1 MSTAEFEAFTQAM
14 AQRPASPAPAVPA
27 FDRVTVLGG
36 GPEGRL
42 LACLCLAEG
51 VEVTLFSAYGV
62 ELAAIRNAGG
72 TTLRGAGPVGTFPAG
87 GEDGPSIRPSI
98 RLCAELDTALQ
109 GADLV
114 FVTGPVLKQR
124 TYAMVLAEHV
134 ADGQVL
140 ALVPGRSLGALEA
153 AWYLRVGGCRAD
165 VVLAEVQALPYW
177 IREDGATLH
186 LTRARPAAAAALPSG
201 REDVV
206 RGLARFLPRLVP
218 VRSVAQSGFA
228 DGSGLVEVPALLLGG
243 PAAPSGGPVPP
254 PGAEPLPERDTFRAL
269 IGDRHRAVIA
279 AMAGERRRV
288 AARFGV
294 RDLPDTGEW
303 LDAFAGAP
311 AGEEAR
317 PVPGAVLAGRL
328 VRCAVIGSLIPLVS
342 AAKVAGVDAPVTRA
356 MTALAQ
362 TVLGSDL
369 AHAGRRLDTVG
380 IGASDLDDARRAMD
394 AIARG
399 DR

>member
-1 MSTAEFEAFTQAM
+1 MSASELEAFTEAM
-14 AQRPASPAPAVPA
+14 ARRSAPPAPAAPA

-51 VEVTLFSAYGV
+51 AQVTLFSAYGA
-62 ELAAIRNAGG
+62 ELAAIRAAGG
-72 TTLRGAGPVGTFPAG
+72 TTLRGAGPVGTFSAG
-87 GEDGPSIRPSI
+87 REDGPSIRLS
-98 RLCAELDTALQ
+98 AELDAALVD
-109 GADLV
+109 AELV

-165 VVLAEVQALPYW
+165 VVLAEVQAFPFW

-186 LTRARPAAAAALPSG
+186 LTLARPATAAALPSD
-201 REDVV
+201 REEVV
-206 RGLARFLPRLVP
+206 RGLARFLPGLIP
-218 VRSVAQSGFA
+218 VRSVAESGFA
-228 DGSGLVEVPALLLGG
+228 DGSGLVEAPALLLGG
-243 PAAPSGGPVPP
+243 PAAPPGGPDLP
-254 PGAEPLPERDTFRAL
+254 PGAEPLPERRTFRSL
-269 IGDRHRAVIA
+269 VGERHRAVIA
-279 AMAGERRRV
+279 AMAEERRQV

-294 RDLPDTGEW
+294 RDLPRDDEW

-311 AGEEAR
+311 AGEGAR
-317 PVPGAVLAGRL
+317 PVPDPDHARRL
-328 VRCAVIGSLIPLVS
+328 LRCAVIGSLTPLVS
-342 AAKVAGVDAPVTRA
+342 AGEVAGLDAPVTRS
-356 MTALAQ
+356 MTFVAES
-362 TVLGSDL
+362 VLGGDL
-369 AHAGRRLDTVG
+369 VHAGRRLDTVG

-399 DR
+399 SR

>member
-1 MSTAEFEAFTQAM
+1 MSTAEFEAFAEAM
-14 AQRPASPAPAVPA
+14 AARPAPPAPAAVPA

-42 LACLCLAEG
+42 LASLCLAEG
-51 VEVTLFSAYGV
+51 AEVTLFSAYGA
-62 ELAAIRNAGG
+62 ELAAIRAAGG

-87 GEDGPSIRPSI
+87 REDGPSV
-98 RLCAELDTALQ
+98 RLSAELDRALR

-140 ALVPGRSLGALEA
+140 ALAPGRSLGALEA
-153 AWYLRVGGCRAD
+153 AWQLRVGGCEAD

-177 IREDGATLH
+177 IREDGAALH
-186 LTRARPAAAAALPSG
+186 LTRARPAPAAVLPSG
-201 REDVV
+201 RGDVL
-206 RGLARFLPRLVP
+206 RGLARFLPGLVP
-218 VRSVAQSGFA
+218 VRSVAESGFA
-228 DGSGLVEVPALLLGG
+228 DGSGLVEAPALLLGG
-243 PAAPSGGPVPP
+243 PAAPAGGPALP
-254 PGAEPLPERDTFRAL
+254 PGAEPLPERNTFRAL
-269 IGDRHRAVIA
+269 VGERHRAVIA
-279 AMAGERRRV
+279 AMARERRRA

-294 RDLPDTGEW
+294 RDLPDDGEW
-303 LDAFAGAP
+303 IDAFAGAP

-317 PVPGAVLAGRL
+317 PAPDPAQARRL
-328 VRCAVIGSLIPLVS
+328 LRCAVVGSLAPLVS
-342 AAKVAGVDAPVTRA
+342 ASEVAGTEAPVTRA

-362 TVLGSDL
+362 TVLGGDL
-369 AHAGRRLDTVG
+369 ACAGRRLDTVG
-380 IGASDLDDARRAMD
+380 IGAGDLDDARRAMD

-399 DR
+399 ER

>member
-1 MSTAEFEAFTQAM
+1 MSTAEFEAFTEAM
-14 AQRPASPAPAVPA
+14 ARRPAPPAPAVPA

-42 LACLCLAEG
+42 LASLCLAEG
-51 VEVTLFSAYGV
+51 SEVTLFSAYGA
-62 ELAAIRNAGG
+62 ELAAIRSAGG

-87 GEDGPSIRPSI
+87 REDGPSIRLS
-98 RLCAELDTALQ
+98 AELDVALR

-124 TYAMVLAEHV
+124 TYAMVLAEHL

-153 AWYLRVGGCRAD
+153 AWYLRVGGCEAD

-186 LTRARPAAAAALPSG
+186 LTRARAAPAAALPSD

-206 RGLARFLPRLVP
+206 RGLARFLPGLVP
-218 VRSVAQSGFA
+218 VRSVAESGFA

-243 PAAPSGGPVPP
+243 PAAPAGGPELPPGAEPP
-254 PGAEPLPERDTFRAL
+254 PGAEHVPGPHRGATPRGHR
-269 IGDRHRAVIA
+269 GDGAGTA
-279 AMAGERRRV
+279 AGSGPIRRSRPSGYRRV
-288 AARFGV
+288 A
-294 RDLPDTGEW
+294 
-303 LDAFAGAP
+303 
-311 AGEEAR
+311 
-317 PVPGAVLAGRL
+317 
-328 VRCAVIGSLIPLVS
+328 RCLRGS
-342 AAKVAGVDAPVTRA
+342 
-356 MTALAQ
+356 
-362 TVLGSDL
+362 
-369 AHAGRRLDTVG
+369 AGRRG
-380 IGASDLDDARRAMD
+380 GAAGAGRRPGPPARALRGRRLADAARLRLGGGGYARPGHPRDDDARPDRARERSRPRGGGVSTPSASGWATSTTPAVRWM
-394 AIARG
+394 RSRGG

>member
-1 MSTAEFEAFTQAM
+1 MSTSEFEAFTEAM
-14 AQRPASPAPAVPA
+14 ARRPAPPAPDAPA

-42 LACLCLAEG
+42 LASLCLAEG
-51 VEVTLFSAYGV
+51 AEVTLFSAYGA
-62 ELAAIRNAGG
+62 ELAAIRSTGG
-72 TTLRGAGPVGTFPAG
+72 VTLRGAGPVGTFPAG
-87 GEDGPSIRPSI
+87 REDGPSIRLS
-98 RLCAELDTALQ
+98 AELDAALA
-109 GADLV
+109 GAALV

-153 AWYLRVGGCRAD
+153 AWYLRVGGCEAD

-186 LTRARPAAAAALPSG
+186 LTRARPAPAAALPSD
-201 REDVV
+201 RTDVV
-206 RGLARFLPRLVP
+206 RGLARFLPGLVP
-218 VRSVAQSGFA
+218 VRSVAESGFA

-243 PAAPSGGPVPP
+243 PAVPPGGGALP

-269 IGDRHRAVIA
+269 VGDRHLAVVE
-279 AMAGERRRV
+279 AMARERRQV

-303 LDAFAGAP
+303 IDAFAGAR
-311 AGEEAR
+311 AGDEAR
-317 PVPGAVLAGRL
+317 PVPDAAHARRL
-328 VRCAVIGSLIPLVS
+328 VRCAAVGSLTPLVS
-342 AAKVAGVDAPVTRA
+342 AAEAAEIDAPVTRA
-356 MTALAQ
+356 MRTLAE
-362 TVLGSDL
+362 TLLGTDL
-369 AHAGRRLDTVG
+369 VHAGRRLDTVG
-380 IGASDLDDARRAMD
+380 IGAGDLDDARRAMD

-399 DR
+399 GR

>member
-1 MSTAEFEAFTQAM
+1 MSTAEFEAFAEAM
-14 AQRPASPAPAVPA
+14 ARRAASPVPATPA

-51 VEVTLFSAYGV
+51 AEVTLFSAYGA
-62 ELAAIRNAGG
+62 ELAAIRDAGG
-72 TTLRGAGPVGTFPAG
+72 ATLRGAGPVGTFPAG
-87 GEDGPSIRPSI
+87 RGDGASI
-98 RLCAELDTALQ
+98 RLSAELDAALR

-153 AWYLRVGGCRAD
+153 AWYLRVGGCEAD
-165 VVLAEVQALPYW
+165 VVLAEVQALPFW
-177 IREDGATLH
+177 VREDGATLH
-186 LTRARPAAAAALPSG
+186 LTRTRPAPAAVLPSG

-206 RGLARFLPRLVP
+206 RGLGRFLPGLVP
-218 VRSVAQSGFA
+218 VRSVAESGFA

-243 PAAPSGGPVPP
+243 PAVPPGGAALP

-269 IGDRHRAVIA
+269 VGERHLAVVG
-279 AMAGERRRV
+279 AMAGERRRA

-294 RDLPDTGEW
+294 RDLPGTDEW
-303 LDAFAGAP
+303 LDAVAGAP
-311 AGEEAR
+311 AGDEAR
-317 PVPGAVLAGRL
+317 PVPDAAQARRL
-328 VRCAVIGSLIPLVS
+328 VRCAVIGSLTPLVS
-342 AAKVAGVDAPVTRA
+342 AAEVAGTDAPVTRA
-356 MTALAQ
+356 MRALAE
-362 TVLGSDL
+362 TVLGTDL

-380 IGASDLDDARRAMD
+380 VGASDLDDARRAMD

-399 DR
+399 AR

>member
-1 MSTAEFEAFTQAM
+1 MSTAEFEAFTEAM
-14 AQRPASPAPAVPA
+14 AKRPASPAPAVAA

-42 LACLCLAEG
+42 LASLCLAEG
-51 VEVTLFSAYGV
+51 AEVTLFSAYGA

-72 TTLRGAGPVGTFPAG
+72 TTLRGAGPIGTFPAG
-87 GEDGPSIRPSI
+87 REDGSPVRPSV
-98 RLCAELDTALQ
+98 RLCAELDSALQ

-165 VVLAEVQALPYW
+165 VVLAEVQALSYW

-186 LTRARPAAAAALPSG
+186 LTRARPAAAAALPSD

-218 VRSVAQSGFA
+218 VRSVVQSGFA
-228 DGSGLVEVPALLLGG
+228 DGSGLVEVPALLIGG
-243 PAAPSGGPVPP
+243 PAAPPGGPVPP
-254 PGAEPLPERDTFRAL
+254 PGAEPLPERNTFRAL

-279 AMAGERRRV
+279 AMAEERRRV

-294 RDLPDTGEW
+294 RDLPGAGEW
-303 LDAFAGAP
+303 LDAFAGTP

-317 PVPGAVLAGRL
+317 PVPDTDLARRL

-342 AAKVAGVDAPVTRA
+342 AAEVAGTDVPVTRA
-356 MTALAQ
+356 MTMLAQ
-362 TVLGSDL
+362 IVLGSHL

-380 IGASDLDDARRAMD
+380 IGAGALDDARRAMD
-394 AIARG
+394 ALARG
-399 DR
+399 ER

>member
-1 MSTAEFEAFTQAM
+1 MSASEFEAFTEAM
-14 AQRPASPAPAVPA
+14 ARRPAPPAPVVPA

-42 LACLCLAEG
+42 LASLCLAEG
-51 VEVTLFSAYGV
+51 AEVTLFSAYGA
-62 ELAAIRNAGG
+62 ELAAIRSAGG
-72 TTLRGAGPVGTFPAG
+72 VTLRGAGPVGTFPAG
-87 GEDGPSIRPSI
+87 HEDGPSIRLS
-98 RLCAELDTALQ
+98 AELDAALA
-109 GADLV
+109 GAALV

-153 AWYLRVGGCRAD
+153 AWYLRVGGCEAD

-186 LTRARPAAAAALPSG
+186 LTRARPAPAAALPSD
-201 REDVV
+201 RTDVV
-206 RGLARFLPRLVP
+206 RGLVRFLPGLVP
-218 VRSVAQSGFA
+218 ARSVAESGFA

-243 PAAPSGGPVPP
+243 PAVPPGGGELP

-269 IGDRHRAVIA
+269 VGDRHYAVIE
-279 AMAGERRRV
+279 AMARERREV

-303 LDAFAGAP
+303 IDAFAGAP
-311 AGEEAR
+311 SGDEAR
-317 PVPGAVLAGRL
+317 PVPDAAHARRL
-328 VRCAVIGSLIPLVS
+328 VRCAAVGSLTPLVS
-342 AAKVAGVDAPVTRA
+342 ASEVAGIDAPVTRA
-356 MTALAQ
+356 MRTLAE
-362 TVLGSDL
+362 TLLGSDL

-380 IGASDLDDARRAMD
+380 IGAGDLDDARRVMD

-399 DR
+399 SR

>member
-1 MSTAEFEAFTQAM
+1 MSATEFEAFAEAM
-14 AQRPASPAPAVPA
+14 AKRPAPPAPDARA

-51 VEVTLFSAYGV
+51 AEVTLFSAYGA
-62 ELAAIRNAGG
+62 ELAAIRAAGG
-72 TTLRGAGPVGTFPAG
+72 TTLRGAGPIGTFAAG
-87 GEDGPSIRPSI
+87 RENGPSIRLS
-98 RLCAELDTALQ
+98 AELDTALG

-140 ALVPGRSLGALEA
+140 VLVPGRTLGALEA
-153 AWYLRVGGCRAD
+153 AWYLRAGGCEAD
-165 VVLAEVQALPYW
+165 VVLAEVQALPWW

-186 LTRARPAAAAALPSG
+186 LTRARPAFAAVLPSD
-201 REDVV
+201 RADVI
-206 RGLARFLPRLVP
+206 RGLTRFLPDLVP
-218 VRSVAQSGFA
+218 VRSVAESGFG
-228 DGSGLVEVPALLLGG
+228 DGSGIVEVPALLLGG
-243 PAAPSGGPVPP
+243 PAAPPAGSDLP
-254 PGAEPLPERDTFRAL
+254 PGAKPLPERHTFRAL
-269 IGDRHRAVIA
+269 VGDRHRAVVE
-279 AMAGERRRV
+279 AMAEERRRV

-294 RDLPDTGEW
+294 RDLPDTEEW
-303 LDAFAGAP
+303 LDTFAGAP

-317 PVPGAVLAGRL
+317 PVPDADQARRL
-328 VRCAVIGSLIPLVS
+328 LRCAVVGSLTPILS
-342 AAKVAGVDAPVTRA
+342 AAEVAGTEVPVTRA
-356 MTALAQ
+356 MTALAE
-362 TVLGSDL
+362 TLLGGDV

-380 IGASDLDDARRAMD
+380 IGARDLDEARRAMD

-399 DR
+399 ER

>member
-1 MSTAEFEAFTQAM
+1 VSTPEFEAFTEAM
-14 AQRPASPAPAVPA
+14 ARRPAPPDPAGPA

-42 LACLCLAEG
+42 LASLCLAEG
-51 VEVTLFSAYGV
+51 AEVTLFSAYGA
-62 ELAAIRNAGG
+62 ELAAIRSAGG
-72 TTLRGAGPVGTFPAG
+72 TTLRGSGPVGTFPA
-87 GEDGPSIRPSI
+87 ERENGPSV
-98 RLCAELDTALQ
+98 RLSAELDAALE
-109 GADLV
+109 GAELV

-153 AWYLRVGGCRAD
+153 AWYLRVGGCEAD
-165 VVLAEVQALPYW
+165 VVLVEAQALPYW

-186 LTRARPAAAAALPSG
+186 LTRTRPAPAAALPSD
-201 REDVV
+201 RSDVL
-206 RGLARFLPRLVP
+206 RGLGRFLPGLIP
-218 VRSVAQSGFA
+218 ARSVAESGFA

-243 PAAPSGGPVPP
+243 PAAPGGGPELP
-254 PGAEPLPERDTFRAL
+254 PGAEPLAERNTFRTL
-269 IGDRHRAVIA
+269 IGERHHAIIA
-279 AMAGERRRV
+279 AMARERRRV

-294 RDLPDTGEW
+294 RDLPETGEW
-303 LDAFAGAP
+303 IDAFAGAP

-317 PVPGAVLAGRL
+317 PVPDAAHARRL
-328 VRCAVIGSLIPLVS
+328 VRCAVVGSLTPLVS
-342 AAKVAGVDAPVTRA
+342 ASEVAGVDAPVTRA
-356 MTALAQ
+356 MRTLAE
-362 TVLGSDL
+362 TLLGSDL

-380 IGASDLDDARRAMD
+380 IGAGDLDDARRAMD

-399 DR
+399 GR

>member
-1 MSTAEFEAFTQAM
+1 MSWAELDAFAEALAKQSTP
-14 AQRPASPAPAVPA
+14 PAASKPA

-42 LACLCLAEG
+42 LASLCLAEG
-51 VEVTLFSAYGV
+51 AEVTLFSAYGA
-62 ELAAIRNAGG
+62 ELAAIRAAGG
-72 TTLRGAGPVGTFPAG
+72 TTLRGAGPIGTFPAG
-87 GEDGPSIRPSI
+87 REDGPSV
-98 RLCAELDTALQ
+98 RLSAELDAALA
-109 GADLV
+109 GAELV

-124 TYAMVLAEHV
+124 TYAMVLAEHI

-165 VVLAEVQALPYW
+165 VALAEVQSLPFW
-177 IREDGATLH
+177 VREEGATLH
-186 LTRARPAAAAALPSG
+186 LTRARPAPAAALPSD

-206 RGLARFLPRLVP
+206 RGLGRFLPGLVP
-218 VRSVAQSGFA
+218 VRSVAESGFA

-243 PAAPSGGPVPP
+243 PAAPSGGPALP
-254 PGAEPLPERDTFRAL
+254 PGAEPLSARDTFRAL
-269 IGDRHRAVIA
+269 VGDRHRTVVA

-294 RDLPDTGEW
+294 RELPDTDEW

-311 AGEEAR
+311 TGEESR
-317 PVPGAVLAGRL
+317 PVPGPEQARRL
-328 VRCAVIGSLIPLVS
+328 VRCAVIGSLAPLVS
-342 AAKVAGVDAPVTRA
+342 AAEVAGTEVPVTRA
-356 MTALAQ
+356 MTTLAE

-369 AHAGRRLDTVG
+369 ASAGRRLDT
-380 IGASDLDDARRAMD
+380 IGLGARDLDDARRAMD

>member
-1 MSTAEFEAFTQAM
+1 MSTTEFEAFTEAM
-14 AQRPASPAPAVPA
+14 ARRPAPPAPAVPA

-42 LACLCLAEG
+42 LASLCLAEG
-51 VEVTLFSAYGV
+51 SEVTLFSAYGA
-62 ELAAIRNAGG
+62 ELAAIRSAGG

-87 GEDGPSIRPSI
+87 REDGPSIRLS
-98 RLCAELDTALQ
+98 AELDVALR

-124 TYAMVLAEHV
+124 TYAMVLAEHL

-140 ALVPGRSLGALEA
+140 ALMPGRSLGALEA
-153 AWYLRVGGCRAD
+153 AWYLRVGGCEAD

-186 LTRARPAAAAALPSG
+186 LTRARAAPAAALPSD

-206 RGLARFLPRLVP
+206 RGLARFLPGLVP
-218 VRSVAQSGFA
+218 VRSVAESGFA

-243 PAAPSGGPVPP
+243 PAAPAGGPELP
-254 PGAEPLPERDTFRAL
+254 PGAEPLPERNTFRAL
-269 IGDRHRAVIA
+269 IGERHRAVIA
-279 AMAGERRRV
+279 AMARERRRV

-294 RDLPDTGEW
+294 RGLPDTGEW

-317 PVPGAVLAGRL
+317 PVPDAVRARRL
-328 VRCAVIGSLIPLVS
+328 VRCAVVGSLTPLVS
-342 AAKVAGVDAPVTRA
+342 ASEVAGTPAPVTRA
-356 MTALAQ
+356 MTTLAQ

-369 AHAGRRLDTVG
+369 AHAGRRLDTIG
-380 IGASDLDDARRAMD
+380 IGVGDLDDARRAMD